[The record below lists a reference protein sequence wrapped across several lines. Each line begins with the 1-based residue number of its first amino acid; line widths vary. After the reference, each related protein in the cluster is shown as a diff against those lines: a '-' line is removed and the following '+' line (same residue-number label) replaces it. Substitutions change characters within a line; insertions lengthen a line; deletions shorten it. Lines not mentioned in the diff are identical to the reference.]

1 MSLFGPRWP
10 LKRGNQ
16 DTYELILSK
25 KQQINFELKCLL
37 LTSPGEN
44 ISDPKYGVGLRQY
57 LFEMNNFITQ
67 EDMVSRIREQASR
80 YLPEIELLEVT
91 MATTDQD
98 IDENSLIVKIIY
110 RIDEDLEEFDMN
122 INSNKEIGFY

>member
-1 MSLFGPRWP
+1 
-10 LKRGNQ
+10 
-16 DTYELILSK
+16 
-25 KQQINFELKCLL
+25 
-37 LTSPGEN
+37 
-44 ISDPKYGVGLRQY
+44 
-57 LFEMNNFITQ
+57 MNNFITQ